1 MSAAPLPA
9 ALQAHPLLGQ
19 WLRVRADG
27 SVEAFTGKVDL
38 GQGISHALRLIVCAE
53 LQLAPARV
61 HMVRASTAHSP
72 DEAVTSGSLSVQH
85 SGAALRCAA
94 AFLREL
100 CRARL
105 ARRAVVPAAAV
116 RLTRDGFRTGTAAA
130 PLGYAELALPDDGA
144 LRVQVGEVSE
154 AGRADEGADWTGSPR
169 PEVAD
174 IVFGRFRYLQDLRW
188 PGMRHGTVL
197 RPAVLQ
203 ARLRPALLAQRLAA
217 LRALDGVEQV
227 VQDGLLVGVL
237 AASPHALERLQARWA
252 QWERDASLWDAGTAA
267 PPMHDTARWLRGQAL
282 DTTVVCDRQPPGT
295 AEAPPTHVA
304 RYTRPYLQHASI
316 GLCCAVARWADDA
329 QALQVWS
336 HSQAIYNLRRDLAL
350 ALGLAPP
357 RVEVAHVEGAGC
369 YGHNGADDVAFDA
382 AWLARHAP
390 GRHVR
395 VQWSRAAEM
404 AHAPLGPAM
413 SVRIE
418 AALGSG
424 GRIARWQQEVW
435 SQGHGTRPGR
445 DVTPALLGAWQTARP
460 WPVPMAVNAPMAAGG
475 GSERNAEPPY
485 AVPALRVLNHRVLAM
500 PLRVSAL
507 RALGAHLN
515 VFAAESF
522 MDELALQAGQDPL
535 QFRLAHLH
543 GDEPAHRR
551 ARDVLQRVADMAG
564 WAAGRPAGAAE
575 GYGRGLA
582 YARYKNTGAFC
593 AVVAELVVAEAV
605 HLRRLWIAADLGQ
618 VVHPDGARNQIEG
631 GALQSASWTLHES
644 AQWSDAGVASTG
656 WEHYPIARFT
666 QQPRVELALLERP
679 ALPALG
685 AGECAAGPVAAAI
698 ANAVADAVGVR
709 MRSMP
714 ITFERLLACA
724 QADETTTEH
733 RGESE

>member
-1 MSAAPLPA
+1 MSGAPAAPALPA
-9 ALQAHPLLGQ
+9 ALQAHPRLGQ
-19 WLRVRADG
+19 WLRVRSDG
-27 SVEAFTGKVDL
+27 DVEAFSGKVDI

-53 LQLAPARV
+53 LQLPPARV

-100 CRARL
+100 SRGRL
-105 ARRAVVPAAAV
+105 AQRCGVAPAAVHLTPQGFSAGAAPQSYAALSAPGDAALPVPAN
-116 RLTRDGFRTGTAAA
+116 TAAPA
-130 PLGYAELALPDDGA
+130 ALPQA
-144 LRVQVGEVSE
+144 W
-154 AGRADEGADWTGSPR
+154 ADSPR

-174 IVFGRFRYLQDLRW
+174 IVFGRFRYLQDLDF
-188 PGMRHGTVL
+188 PGMCHGAVL
-197 RPAVLQ
+197 RPAVLPARVQ
-203 ARLRPALLAQRLAA
+203 ATLRAQRLDA
-217 LRALDGVEQV
+217 LRALDGIEQV
-227 VQDGLLVGVL
+227 VHDGLLVGVL
-237 AASPHALERLQARWA
+237 ARSELALARLHARWA
-252 QWERDASLWDAGTAA
+252 RWEQDASLWQTEATA
-267 PPMHDTARWLRGQAL
+267 PPMDGMAQWLCSQPL
-282 DTTVVCDRQPPGT
+282 DTTTVCERVPPQTGPQ
-295 AEAPPTHVA
+295 ALQQHQADYE
-304 RYTRPYLQHASI
+304 RPYLQHASI
-316 GLCCAVARWADDA
+316 GLSCAIARWTGA
-329 QALQVWS
+329 QPALQVWS

-350 ALGLAPP
+350 ALGLAPAA
-357 RVEVAHVEGAGC
+357 VEVAHVEGAGC

-382 AWLARHAP
+382 AWLARHAG

-395 VQWSRAAEM
+395 VQWTRSAEM

-413 SVRIE
+413 LVRIR
-418 AALGSG
+418 AALGPD
-424 GRIARWQQEVW
+424 GRLAQWEQQVW

-445 DVTPALLGAWQTARP
+445 DRTPALLGAWQTAAP
-460 WPVPMAVNAPMAAGG
+460 AAVPMAVNAALAAGG

-485 AVPALRVLNHRVLAM
+485 ALAGLRVLNHRVLAM

-522 MDELALQAGQDPL
+522 MDEMALQAGEDPL
-535 QFRLAHLH
+535 AFRLAHLTGEAPEH
-543 GDEPAHRR
+543 AR
-551 ARDVLQRVADMAG
+551 ARAVLQRAADLAG
-564 WAAGRPAGAAE
+564 WDAGRPAHAEE

-605 HLRRLWIAADLGQ
+605 HLRRLWIAADLGC

-644 AQWSDAGVASTG
+644 AQWSDAGVLSNS

-666 QQPRVELALLERP
+666 QQPRVELALLDRP
-679 ALPALG
+679 ALPSLG

-714 ITFERLLACA
+714 LSFERLLAQA
-724 QADETTTEH
+724 QAA
-733 RGESE
+733 